1 MTPKNNMPLNNS
13 QDKCRQPASPFAK
26 GLRGILRTSNPPY
39 PPFAK
44 GESSFLKIVK
54 RHKKNNMQSGFTL
67 VEMIIVIVI
76 TGIIGAIVA
85 MFLRAPVQGYVDSA
99 RRAELTDIADTAM
112 RRLARDVR
120 TAVPNSVRIANCGAT
135 PCVEFL
141 PTKDGGRYRA
151 VLDNLGAG
159 DVLNFGVP
167 DGSFDIVGSTIN
179 FAANDSIIV
188 GSTQSDGNPPYDST
202 VVGVRRDYAGVAGAQ
217 SSVAITNNVGFP
229 TWAELTSQRF
239 DVVDGTQQA
248 VTYACV
254 ATGGGACAA
263 INGNGNCQLVRYSAY
278 GFNTVQAL
286 PATANPPILADRIS
300 ACAIEYL
307 IPANPATSAFAR
319 FGLLTVR
326 LRLTSG
332 GESVSLYNEIH
343 VNNAP

>member
-1 MTPKNNMPLNNS
+1 
-13 QDKCRQPASPFAK
+13 
-26 GLRGILRTSNPPY
+26 
-39 PPFAK
+39 
-44 GESSFLKIVK
+44 
-54 RHKKNNMQSGFTL
+54 
-67 VEMIIVIVI
+67 MIIVIVI

-151 VLDNLGAG
+151 NTPG
-159 DVLNFGVP
+159 DVLNFGVA
-167 DGSFDIVGSTIN
+167 DGRFDIVGTAIN
-179 FAANDSIIV
+179 FAANDAIIV
-188 GSTQSDGNPPYDST
+188 GSTQSDGTPPYDAT
-202 VVGVRRDYAGVAGAQ
+202 ANGVKRDYAGAAGAQ
-217 SSVAITNNVGFP
+217 SSVVITNNVGFP